1 MTRRPSVAGS
11 SLAIFLVLLL
21 AASFALANG
30 QAKPGAQAAAEAR
43 GLAYTGGRGA
53 AGPISRGRFT
63 LEFVDADLVD
73 VFQALATQSGVNIAL
88 SGSVKGKTTLRLR
101 NVTIEQAMN
110 IVTKLNGLDYAWV
123 DAAYVVGT
131 PEEVRA
137 MRVSELRSAVVVLQH
152 LKPEYAQEVLS
163 KLTPDVTV
171 STQKGVRSIL
181 LLGTEASLA
190 KAERALAEMDVA
202 GPPSPPVSKVVP
214 VRYMK
219 ADQMAEMIT
228 AAVPEITVQPGPQEN
243 SLLITANDQQWETID
258 SMLSVSDV
266 APKAAQATQAVYYV
280 KYTSPT
286 ELQKTLSELLPD
298 LAVSLAPRTYTPV
311 VQKAT
316 GGAGGTAQ
324 ILAAPQYAGGGGAGG
339 GGTGGAGGAAGV
351 TIEAAPVTALILS
364 GGPYTVERGL
374 KLLEQLDR
382 APKQVHIEAIVTEV
396 NRDDVSRLGIDWF
409 DLGVAGAPVTVGEAG
424 AVDEARGLQV
434 GKISRTP
441 LQWRAAIHAL
451 EETSRARILSKPS
464 VTTLDGRQ
472 TALHTGDSIYYL
484 VALAASAAG
493 GVITTTQ
500 TVDTGISLLVNPRV
514 NDNGEV
520 TLTIAPSVSSAT
532 FGSSGLPIVTEQA
545 VVTTVRVKSGE
556 TAVLAGLVSDKE
568 RVFISKVPFLGD
580 IPLAGELFKYRRKSP
595 AHQELLIFV
604 TPTIIEN

>member
-1 MTRRPSVAGS
+1 
-11 SLAIFLVLLL
+11 
-21 AASFALANG
+21 
-30 QAKPGAQAAAEAR
+30 
-43 GLAYTGGRGA
+43 
-53 AGPISRGRFT
+53 
-63 LEFVDADLVD
+63 
-73 VFQALATQSGVNIAL
+73 
-88 SGSVKGKTTLRLR
+88 
-101 NVTIEQAMN
+101 
-110 IVTKLNGLDYAWV
+110 
-123 DAAYVVGT
+123 
-131 PEEVRA
+131 
-137 MRVSELRSAVVVLQH
+137 
-152 LKPEYAQEVLS
+152 
-163 KLTPDVTV
+163 
-171 STQKGVRSIL
+171 
-181 LLGTEASLA
+181 
-190 KAERALAEMDVA
+190 MDVA

-316 GGAGGTAQ
+316 GGAGGTAA
-324 ILAAPQYAGGGGAGG
+324 ILAAPQYAGAGGAGG
-339 GGTGGAGGAAGV
+339 GGAGGAGGTAGV

-374 KLLEQLDR
+374 KLLEQLDK
-382 APKQVHIEAIVTEV
+382 APKQVHIEAMVTEV

-409 DLGVAGAPVTVGEAG
+409 DLGVAGAPVTVGETMGVDAAG
-424 AVDEARGLQV
+424 NPVLPDVNTIPGAARGLQV
-434 GKISRTP
+434 GKIVRAP
-441 LQWRAAIHAL
+441 LQWRAAVHAL

-472 TALHTGDSIYYL
+472 TALHTGDSIYYQ
-484 VALAASAAG
+484 VAIAAATTG
-493 GVITTTQ
+493 GVITDTR